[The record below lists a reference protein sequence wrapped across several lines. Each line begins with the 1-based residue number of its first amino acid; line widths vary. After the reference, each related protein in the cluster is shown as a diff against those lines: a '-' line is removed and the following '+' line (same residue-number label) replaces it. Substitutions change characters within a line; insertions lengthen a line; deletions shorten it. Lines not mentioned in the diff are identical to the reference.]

1 MPKKHKITKSKNIES
16 SVMGKIISNE
26 VAMKPRW
33 YFFAGTL
40 LGLVGLVSST
50 IVAVFLTNL
59 SFFFLKQHGPN
70 GEWRLQQILESFPI
84 WAPLLAIVG
93 LFGGL
98 LMLRKY
104 DFSYK
109 KNFWSVALIFT
120 ASIIF
125 AAYIL
130 DYTGLSDIWMKRGPM
145 NKFYQQ
151 QFDSV
156 TPQRG
161 AGQGKG
167 QGRFINNY

>member
-1 MPKKHKITKSKNIES
+1 MPKKHKITKTKNIES

-26 VAMKPRW
+26 VTMKPRW

-59 SFFFLKQHGPN
+59 SIFFLRQHGPN
-70 GEWRLQQILESFPI
+70 GEWRLQQILASFPI
-84 WAPLLAIVG
+84 WAPLLAILG
-93 LFGGL
+93 ILGGIW
-98 LMLRKY
+98 MLRKY

-109 KNFWSVALIFT
+109 KNFWAVALVFT
-120 ASIIF
+120 ASILF

-145 NKFYQQ
+145 NRFYQQ
-151 QFDSV
+151 QS
-156 TPQRG
+156 
-161 AGQGKG
+161 AGQGRG
-167 QGRFINNY
+167 QGRLFNNY